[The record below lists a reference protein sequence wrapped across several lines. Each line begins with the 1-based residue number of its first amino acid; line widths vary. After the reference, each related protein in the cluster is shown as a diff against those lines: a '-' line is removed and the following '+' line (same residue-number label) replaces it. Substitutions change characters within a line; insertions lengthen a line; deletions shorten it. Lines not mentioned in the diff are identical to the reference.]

1 MLPKLSYVLDHK
13 GNKFQ
18 KTENIVFGPSRL
30 NNKNITRNPPT
41 YLKMKQ
47 FITRL

>member
-1 MLPKLSYVLDHK
+1 MLPKLSYMLDHK

-18 KTENIVFGPSRL
+18 RTENIVFGPSRL
-30 NNKNITRNPPT
+30 SNKNITRNPPT